1 MKINMEKKSEIF
13 SNEVSSESI
22 KEHIKRVDD
31 PFNIDDFKSYTRK
44 MDKLN
49 DIMTELRTLSIHLG
63 KSISTY
69 TVNGEGKEYAEYYNE
84 QNAINYNRNKEYIE
98 SMFKYIVKEQKELVD
113 DMYSKLKLDQIYEF
127 DDLDSSEIYELP
139 EITEIDDNK

>member
-1 MKINMEKKSEIF
+1 MGNKPALF
-13 SNEVSSESI
+13 SNEINSEEI
-22 KEHIKRVDD
+22 KEHMNKVDNQ
-31 PFNIDDFKSYTRK
+31 FNIDDFKSYTRK

-113 DMYSKLKLDQIYEF
+113 DMYSKLKLDQ
-127 DDLDSSEIYELP
+127 DKD
-139 EITEIDDNK
+139 